1 MRWSAGR
8 NINALPFNLITEQ
21 EVKME
26 RWRYPRFFTDNISE
40 ECAVVSG
47 EDVKHIASVLRMR
60 RGDLAVLCDGA
71 RNDYLAELEETADS
85 CSTFRIIEKS
95 VNEAEPDIHLR
106 LFQAMPKGDKMEFIV
121 QKAVE
126 CGASEI
132 IPIFTK
138 RCVSRP
144 DEKQLAKKLTRYQKI
159 ALEAAKQCGRGI
171 IPSVEKSVNFSD
183 LKNFISPENTG
194 IMFYECSDVPLKCA
208 VSEFKRNVDV
218 VIGSEGGF
226 EPYEAE
232 ELQRLG
238 FAAVSLGKRIL
249 RCETAPI
256 AAISILMNMTG
267 NM

>member
-1 MRWSAGR
+1 
-8 NINALPFNLITEQ
+8 
-21 EVKME
+21 ME
-26 RWRYPRFFTDNISE
+26 RWRYPRFFTENISE
-40 ECAVVSG
+40 EIAVVSG
-47 EDVKHIASVLRMR
+47 EDVKHITSVLRMR
-60 RGDLAVLCDGA
+60 RGDLAVLCDGKC
-71 RNDYLAELEETADS
+71 NDYLAELENVGGD
-85 CSTFRIIEKS
+85 CTFKVLEKS
-95 VNEAEPDIHLR
+95 ANEAEPNIRLR

-126 CGASEI
+126 CGAAEI

-144 DEKQLAKKLTRYQKI
+144 DEKQMAKKLPRYQKI

-171 IPSVEKSVNFSD
+171 IPSVQNAVNFSD
-183 LKNFISPENTG
+183 LNNFISPENTG
-194 IMFYECSDVPLKCA
+194 IMFYECSDVPLKSA
-208 VSEFKRNVDV
+208 IGEFKRNVDI

-226 EPYEAE
+226 EQTEAE

>member
-1 MRWSAGR
+1 M
-8 NINALPFNLITEQ
+8 T
-21 EVKME
+21 E
-26 RWRYPRFFTDNISE
+26 RWRYPRFFTENISE
-40 ECAVVSG
+40 DSAVITG
-47 EDVKHIASVLRMR
+47 ENVKHITSVLRMR
-60 RGDLAVLCDGA
+60 RGDLAVLCDGR
-71 RNDYLAELEETADS
+71 RNDFLAELEDAGGD
-85 CSTFRIIEKS
+85 CCTFKVLEKS
-95 VNEAEPDIHLR
+95 VNEAEPDIYLR

-126 CGASEI
+126 CGAAEI

-144 DEKQLAKKLTRYQKI
+144 DEKQMAKKLPRYQKI

-171 IPSVEKSVNFSD
+171 IPSVQNAVNFSE
-183 LKNFISPENTG
+183 LKGFISDENTG
-194 IMFYECSDVPLKCA
+194 IMFYECSDVPLKNA
-208 VSEFKRNVDV
+208 VSEFKRNVDI

-226 EPYEAE
+226 EPSEVE
-232 ELQRLG
+232 ELKHLG

>member
-1 MRWSAGR
+1 MQK
-8 NINALPFNLITEQ
+8 ILE
-21 EVKME
+21 KE
-26 RWRYPRFFTDNISE
+26 RWRYPRFFTDNISDE
-40 ECAVVSG
+40 TAVVSG
-47 EDVKHIASVLRMR
+47 EDVKHITSVLRMKK
-60 RGDLAVLCDGA
+60 GGLAVLCDGA
-71 RNDYLAELEETADS
+71 QNDYLAELEDTDGG
-85 CSTFRIIEKS
+85 CCTFKVLEKNA
-95 VNEAEPDIHLR
+95 NEAEPNIHLR
-106 LFQAMPKGDKMEFIV
+106 LFQAVPKGDKMEFIV

-144 DEKQLAKKLTRYQKI
+144 DEKQMAKKLPRYQKI

-171 IPSVEKSVNFSD
+171 IPTVKKAVDFSNI
-183 LKNFISPENTG
+183 KNFISPENTG
-194 IMFYECSDVPLKCA
+194 IMFYECSETPLKNA
-208 VSEFKRNVDV
+208 VSKFKRNVDI

-226 EPYEAE
+226 EPAEAE
-232 ELQRLG
+232 ELGKLG